1 MYDTGLSE
9 KGGNMSVKFT
19 MRHPVLRAWVLYHQT
34 YNALYKCEEVMF
46 SKMGLTPQK
55 YMVLMVIKL
64 MQDPVM
70 VSDVAQWLDRNT
82 NSISLIIDRM
92 KKDGLVARTRNLK
105 DRRTV
110 RLSLTQ
116 KGIEKLDQASGP
128 GWDMIQ
134 EMMSPL
140 SEKELNSLAGL
151 TEKIRR
157 KAFEYLNPGETMKE
171 VEIDDIEKVSRF
183 LKRTG
188 KASA

>member
-1 MYDTGLSE
+1 MYDTGLSR

-55 YMVLMVIKL
+55 FMVLMVIRL
-64 MQDPVM
+64 MEDPVM

-92 KKDGLVARTRNLK
+92 KKDGLVARTRNPK

-116 KGIEKLDQASGP
+116 KGIEKLDQASVP
-128 GWDMIQ
+128 GWGMIQ

-140 SEKELNSLAGL
+140 SEKELDTLTSL
-151 TEKIRR
+151 TEKIRS
-157 KAFEYLNPGETMKE
+157 KAFKYLNPGKTMKV
-171 VEIDDIEKVSRF
+171 VEIDDIAKVAQF
-183 LKRTG
+183 LERTG
-188 KASA
+188 K